1 MSLFISLEGPDG
13 SGKSLQMALLKEA
26 LSNAGY
32 DFIYSR
38 EPGGTPIGEAIRDI
52 LLDPARREMSA
63 ECEAYL
69 YAASRAQHVREKVLP
84 ALNEGK
90 IVLLDRYV
98 DSSLVYQGIGRDLG
112 VEAVY
117 ELNQTAIGGILPDI
131 TFMVYIDYEEGIRRK
146 QKQSGHDLD
155 RLENEASAFH
165 RKVNEGYLTIAKKFP
180 ERIKLIDGT
189 KSVEKVHQD
198 IWECLMELF
207 EARGIHPTN
216 ETTL

>member
-13 SGKSLQMALLKEA
+13 SGKSLQMSLLKEA
-26 LSNAGY
+26 LANAGY

-52 LLDPARREMSA
+52 LLDPSRREMSA

-69 YAASRAQHVREKVLP
+69 YAASRAQHVREKILP

-90 IVLLDRYV
+90 IVLLDRFV
-98 DSSLVYQGIGRDLG
+98 DSSLVYQGIGRELG

-117 ELNQTAIGGILPDI
+117 QLNQTAIGGILPDI
-131 TFMVYIDYEEGIRRK
+131 TFMVYIDYEEGLRRK
-146 QKQSGHDLD
+146 QMQTGHDLD
-155 RLENEASAFH
+155 RLENEASLFH
-165 RKVNEGYLTIAKKFP
+165 RKVNEGYLTIAGKFP

-189 KSVEKVHQD
+189 QSVEKVHQD
-198 IWECLMELF
+198 IWECLMQIF
-207 EARGIHPTN
+207 EMHGIRPAN
-216 ETTL
+216 ESTL